1 MNPRRNLLI
10 ATALAAAGLAI
21 PVLAQVKASATAA
34 DVANYAGA
42 DREQKIIEGAK

>member
-10 ATALAAAGLAI
+10 AVALAAAGLAM
-21 PVLAQVKASATAA
+21 PVFAQVKADATAA

-42 DREQKIIEGAK
+42 DRLQKLIEGAK